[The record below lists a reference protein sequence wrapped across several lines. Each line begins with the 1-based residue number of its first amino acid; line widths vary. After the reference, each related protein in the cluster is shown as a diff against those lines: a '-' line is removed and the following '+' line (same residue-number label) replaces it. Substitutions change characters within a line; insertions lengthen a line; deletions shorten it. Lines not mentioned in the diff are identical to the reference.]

1 MSQETGMTP
10 PGDPFN
16 VAGDQELGRLLKDY
30 QRDVAALE
38 RLGDEIATVRGR
50 GEAAEGRV
58 VAEVTQGGALA
69 GLTIDPR
76 AMRLGSAELAA
87 AVLEAAA
94 AAARDAEQGANDL
107 LGPFIAGTLLDGGDD
122 GPAREARRR

>member
-1 MSQETGMTP
+1 MTS

-16 VAGDQELGRLLKDY
+16 AGGDQELGRLLD
-30 QRDVAALE
+30 QFRQDVAAIE
-38 RLGDEIATVRGR
+38 RLSGRMAAVKGR

-58 VAEVTQGGALA
+58 VAEVTQTGALT

-87 AVLEAAA
+87 AVLEAAGR
-94 AAARDAEQGANDL
+94 AARDAEREAGDL
-107 LGPFIAGTLLDGGDD
+107 VAPFIAETVLDGAGPSGDRPGAGGD
-122 GPAREARRR
+122 RGRRP